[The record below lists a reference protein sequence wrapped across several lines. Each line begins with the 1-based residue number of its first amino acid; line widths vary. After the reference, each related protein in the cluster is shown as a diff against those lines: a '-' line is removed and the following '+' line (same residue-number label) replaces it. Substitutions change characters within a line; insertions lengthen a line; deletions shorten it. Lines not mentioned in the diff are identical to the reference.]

1 MRLFKRLTWVPSLV
15 AYLLTVLALVYASFA
30 LPRLLPG
37 DAFIAMYG
45 SGHVAI
51 EAQDE
56 ASIRESEIFKTSS
69 ESFAQYL
76 GRLGRLDWGTSTA
89 YETPVFGLIMDA
101 LPWTLLLMGTAQLLS
116 MGIGFILGVEAA
128 WRHDSVS
135 DRLLTGVMTFL
146 EGIPELSSGVL
157 LLLVFALWLGWFP
170 AAGGETVYSG
180 LPFWERT
187 LDILHHLALPLATLV
202 LAYLPGSTLLSR
214 AAMLMTLRQPFML
227 TAAAKGLPPWRRR
240 YAHAAR
246 CALLPVVTRLGL
258 RLASMLTGVLV
269 VESIHSYPGLG
280 TLLFQAVS
288 MRDLP
293 LISGIVLFSS
303 LGILTV
309 ALALEK
315 TYQCLDPRLRQ
326 QRVTTHAR

>member
-1 MRLFKRLTWVPSLV
+1 MRLFTRMTWMPALS
-15 AYLLTVLALVYASFA
+15 AYLLTALALVYASFA

-45 SGHVAI
+45 GGHVAM
-51 EAQDE
+51 EAQEE
-56 ASIRESEIFKTSS
+56 AKIRASTRYNAAS
-69 ESFAQYL
+69 ESFTQYL

-89 YETPVFGLIMDA
+89 YETPVFGLIMHA
-101 LPWTLLLMGTAQLLS
+101 LPWTLLLMGTAHLLS
-116 MGIGFILGVEAA
+116 LGLGFILGVEAA
-128 WRHDSVS
+128 WRYDSVP
-135 DRLLTGVMTFL
+135 DRLLTSVMTFL
-146 EGIPELSSGVL
+146 EGIPELGSGVL

-180 LPFWERT
+180 LSPWERT
-187 LDILHHLALPLATLV
+187 LDILHHLVLPLATLV
-202 LAYLPGSTLLSR
+202 LAYLPGNALLSR

-258 RLASMLTGVLV
+258 RLAGMLTGVLV

-288 MRDLP
+288 LRDLP
-293 LISGIVLFSS
+293 LISGIALFSS
-303 LGILTV
+303 LGVLTV
-309 ALALEK
+309 ALTLER
-315 TYQCLDPRLRQ
+315 TYQYLDPRLKQ
-326 QRVTTHAR
+326 QRVTLHAC

>member
-1 MRLFKRLTWVPSLV
+1 MRLFTRMTWMPALT
-15 AYLLTVLALVYASFA
+15 AYLLTVLVLVYASFA
-30 LPRLLPG
+30 LPRMLPG

-45 SGHVAI
+45 GGHVAV

-56 ASIRESEIFKTSS
+56 EALRASERYNAASETFP
-69 ESFAQYL
+69 QYL
-76 GRLGRLDWGTSTA
+76 GRLARLDWGVSTA
-89 YETPVFGLIMDA
+89 YETPVFSLIMDA
-101 LPWTLLLMGTAQLLS
+101 LPCTLLLMGTAQLLS
-116 MGIGFILGVEAA
+116 MTLGFTLGVEAA
-128 WRHDSVS
+128 WRHDGVL
-135 DRLLTGVMTFL
+135 DRLLTSLMTFL

-180 LPFWERT
+180 LPLWERI
-187 LDILHHLALPLATLV
+187 LDILHHLCLPLATLV
-202 LAYLPGSTLLSR
+202 LAYLPGSALLSR

-227 TAAAKGLPPWRRR
+227 TATAKGLPPWRRR

-258 RLASMLTGVLV
+258 RLAGMLTGVLV

-293 LISGIVLFSS
+293 LISGITLFSS

-315 TYQCLDPRLRQ
+315 AYPCLDPRLRQ
-326 QRVTTHAR
+326 QGAVSRGR